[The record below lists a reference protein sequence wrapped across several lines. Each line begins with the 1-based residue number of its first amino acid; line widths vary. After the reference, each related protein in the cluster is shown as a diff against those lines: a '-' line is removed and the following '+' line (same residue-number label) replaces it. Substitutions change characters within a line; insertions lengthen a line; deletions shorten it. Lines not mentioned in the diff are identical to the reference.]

1 MKRPDGNPAARPAE
15 GNPPGH
21 TLSRRIN
28 MAKHGVRILAEGNS
42 HSSWGLDSSGL
53 VKSIDW
59 KQGMIIAMGVPILI
73 LPGIY
78 DIAGTAWGLS
88 IFIWT
93 ISVLQGF
100 AQNLAI
106 GEMASTLETP
116 GIGGCA
122 QKVFTKPNGG
132 RYGLGKFVGAFTA
145 WSYWFTWTPVIPIF
159 TCTSVDYITKFMEYG
174 LGMAPLSSTA
184 TLIFQLLLG
193 ALIFSVIVYVGSKG
207 LSGGA
212 KLGLILA
219 LVAILPLLVVIA
231 LPLIGLTVGAGALSG
246 FSLDMILENLT
257 PEGWNWSATD
267 FMMVFGMFAYA
278 QWCACAWES
287 TATYGAEYKNPGKDL
302 PKAMIS
308 AGLICLAMYFIVPFV
323 VYGMMTPGQIDEW
336 GISTLYPIAEYDFGS
351 IGLIIALVLLVAGMV
366 MLIQTAF
373 LGSSRTLYFMGHEG
387 NMPKVFTVTNKN
399 GAPLVAMAFQFIM
412 GLVFIVII
420 HFGSVGMI
428 LAASS
433 FGFAFA
439 LGMGMLAFI
448 VSRKSPRFKDL
459 ERPYKAPRGWYYVA
473 CFLMVYQFFILIPC
487 LAYWCING
495 GIENGVFSV
504 VIGAVILLCY
514 IPLWLVL
521 QFISG
526 RNDEKCYICK
536 RTAEDYNAYISDP
549 KHLDMVEKKDVLTEM
564 DALPVMLVGNSII
577 SLCPICYEMT
587 FGFSSDVE
595 EKATGRKK
603 GLSLLADPIFAED
616 IEKMREEM
624 EKTESASS

>member
-1 MKRPDGNPAARPAE
+1 M
-15 GNPPGH
+15 
-21 TLSRRIN
+21 S
-28 MAKHGVRILAEGNS
+28 KHGVRILAEGNS
-42 HSSWGLDSSGL
+42 HSMGWGADESGL

-132 RYGLGKFVGAFTA
+132 RYGLGKFIGAFTA

-159 TCTSVDYITKFMEYG
+159 TCTSVDYITKYLEYG
-174 LGMAPLSSTA
+174 LGMDPLSDTA
-184 TLIFQLLLG
+184 TLVFQLLLG

-219 LVAILPLLVVIA
+219 LIAILPLLVVIIM
-231 LPLIGLTVGAGALSG
+231 PLLGLTVGEGELTG
-246 FSLDMILENLT
+246 FELQRILDNLT
-257 PEGWNWSATD
+257 PEGWDWGVND
-267 FMMVFGMFAYA
+267 FLMVFGMFAYA

-287 TATYGAEYKNPGKDL
+287 TATYGAEYKNPGSDL

-308 AGLICLAMYFIVPFV
+308 AGLICLLMYFLVPFV
-323 VYGMMTPGQIDEW
+323 VYGMMDPAVIDEW
-336 GISTLYPIAEYDFGS
+336 GVSTLYPIAEYDFGS
-351 IGLIIALVLLVAGMV
+351 IGLIVALVLLVAGMV

-399 GAPLVAMAFQFIM
+399 GAPLVAMAFQFVM

-420 HFGSVGMI
+420 HFGSIGMI

-439 LGMGMLAFI
+439 LGMGMLAFV
-448 VSRKSPRFKDL
+448 VSRTSPRFKDL
-459 ERPYKAPRGWYYVA
+459 PRPYRAPRGWLYVA
-473 CFLMVYQFFILIPC
+473 GFLMVYQFFVLIPC
-487 LAYWCING
+487 LGYWCING

-504 VIGAVILLCY
+504 IIGAVILLCY
-514 IPLWLVL
+514 VPVWLIL
-521 QFISG
+521 QYVDGKS
-526 RNDEKCYICK
+526 DERCYICK
-536 RTAEDYNAYISDP
+536 RTVDQYNSYIEDV
-549 KHLDMVEKKDVLTEM
+549 KHIDLSEKEDTLSEM
-564 DALPVMLVGNSII
+564 DSLPVMLIGNSYVT
-577 SLCPICYEMT
+577 LCPICYELT
-587 FGFSSDVE
+587 FGFSWDPE
-595 EKATGRKK
+595 ERGLGRKK
-603 GLSLLADPIFAED
+603 AISLSPDVVAQ
-616 IEKMREEM
+616 
-624 EKTESASS
+624 SASLRQELESQEAAAES

>member
-1 MKRPDGNPAARPAE
+1 M
-15 GNPPGH
+15 
-21 TLSRRIN
+21 S
-28 MAKHGVRILAEGNS
+28 KHGVRILAEGNS
-42 HSSWGLDSSGL
+42 HSMGWGADESGL

-132 RYGLGKFVGAFTA
+132 RYGLGKFAGAFTA

-159 TCTSVDYITKFMEYG
+159 TCTSVDYITKYLEYG
-174 LGMAPLSSTA
+174 LGMDPLSDTA
-184 TLIFQLLLG
+184 TLVFQLLLG

-219 LVAILPLLVVIA
+219 LIAILPLLVVIIM
-231 LPLIGLTVGAGALSG
+231 PLLGLTVGEGELTG
-246 FSLDMILENLT
+246 FELQRILDNLT
-257 PEGWNWSATD
+257 PEGWDWGVND
-267 FMMVFGMFAYA
+267 FLMVFGMFAYA

-287 TATYGAEYKNPGKDL
+287 TATYGAEYKNPGSDL

-308 AGLICLAMYFIVPFV
+308 AGLICLLMYFLVPFV
-323 VYGMMTPGQIDEW
+323 VYGMMDPAVIDEW
-336 GISTLYPIAEYDFGS
+336 GVSTLYPIAEYDFGS
-351 IGLIIALVLLVAGMV
+351 IGLIVALVLLVAGMV

-399 GAPLVAMAFQFIM
+399 GAPLVAMAFQFVM

-420 HFGSVGMI
+420 HFGSIGMI

-439 LGMGMLAFI
+439 LGMGMLAFV
-448 VSRKSPRFKDL
+448 VSRTSPRFKDL
-459 ERPYKAPRGWYYVA
+459 PRPYRAPRGWLYVA
-473 CFLMVYQFFILIPC
+473 GFLMVYQFFVLIPC
-487 LAYWCING
+487 LGYWCING

-504 VIGAVILLCY
+504 IIGAVILLCY
-514 IPLWLVL
+514 VPVWLIL
-521 QFISG
+521 QYVDGKS
-526 RNDEKCYICK
+526 DERCYICK
-536 RTAEDYNAYISDP
+536 RTVDQYNSYIEDV
-549 KHLDMVEKKDVLTEM
+549 KHIDLSEKEDTLSEM
-564 DALPVMLVGNSII
+564 DSLPVMLIGNSYVT
-577 SLCPICYEMT
+577 LCPICYELT
-587 FGFSSDVE
+587 FGFSWDPE
-595 EKATGRKK
+595 ERGLGRKK
-603 GLSLLADPIFAED
+603 TISLSPDVVAQ
-616 IEKMREEM
+616 
-624 EKTESASS
+624 SASLRQELESQEAAAES

>member
-1 MKRPDGNPAARPAE
+1 M
-15 GNPPGH
+15 
-21 TLSRRIN
+21 S
-28 MAKHGVRILAEGNS
+28 KHGVRILAEGNS
-42 HSSWGLDSSGL
+42 HSMGWGADESGL

-132 RYGLGKFVGAFTA
+132 RYGLGKFAGAFTA

-159 TCTSVDYITKFMEYG
+159 TCTSVDYITKYLEYG
-174 LGMAPLSSTA
+174 LGMDPLSDTA
-184 TLIFQLLLG
+184 TLVFQLLLG

-219 LVAILPLLVVIA
+219 LIAILPLLVVIIM
-231 LPLIGLTVGAGALSG
+231 PLLGLTVGEGELTG
-246 FSLDMILENLT
+246 FELQRILDNLT
-257 PEGWNWSATD
+257 PEGWDWGVND
-267 FMMVFGMFAYA
+267 FLMVFGMFAYA

-287 TATYGAEYKNPGKDL
+287 TATYGAEYKNPGSDL

-308 AGLICLAMYFIVPFV
+308 AGLICLLMYFLVPFV
-323 VYGMMTPGQIDEW
+323 VYGMMDPAVIDEW
-336 GISTLYPIAEYDFGS
+336 GVSTLYPIAEYDFGS
-351 IGLIIALVLLVAGMV
+351 IGLIVALVLLVAGMV

-399 GAPLVAMAFQFIM
+399 GAPLVAMAFQFVM

-420 HFGSVGMI
+420 HFGSIGMI

-439 LGMGMLAFI
+439 LGMGMLAFV
-448 VSRKSPRFKDL
+448 VSRTSPRFKDL
-459 ERPYKAPRGWYYVA
+459 PRPYRAPRGWLYVA
-473 CFLMVYQFFILIPC
+473 GFLMVYQFFVLIPC
-487 LAYWCING
+487 LGYWCING

-504 VIGAVILLCY
+504 IIGAVILLCY
-514 IPLWLVL
+514 VPVWLIL
-521 QFISG
+521 QYVDGKS
-526 RNDEKCYICK
+526 DERCYICK
-536 RTAEDYNAYISDP
+536 RTVDQYNSYIEDV
-549 KHLDMVEKKDVLTEM
+549 KHIDLSEKEDTLSEM
-564 DALPVMLVGNSII
+564 DSLPVMLIGNSYVT
-577 SLCPICYEMT
+577 LCPICYELT
-587 FGFSSDVE
+587 FGFSWDPE
-595 EKATGRKK
+595 ERGLGRKK
-603 GLSLLADPIFAED
+603 AISLSPDVVAQ
-616 IEKMREEM
+616 
-624 EKTESASS
+624 SASLRQELESQEAAAES

>member
-1 MKRPDGNPAARPAE
+1 MAR
-15 GNPPGH
+15 
-21 TLSRRIN
+21 
-28 MAKHGVRILAEGNS
+28 HGVRILAEGNS
-42 HSSWGLDSSGL
+42 HASGGDLNSDSGL
-53 VKSIDW
+53 VKSINW

-106 GEMASTLETP
+106 GEMAAALETP

-132 RYGLGKFVGAFTA
+132 RYGLGKFIGAFTA
-145 WSYWFTWTPVIPIF
+145 WAYWFTWTPVIPIF
-159 TCTSVDYITKFMEYG
+159 TCTSVDYISKYLEYG
-174 LGMAPLSSTA
+174 LGMDPLSETV
-184 TLIFQLLLG
+184 TLAFQILFGVVIF
-193 ALIFSVIVYVGSKG
+193 AVIIYVGSKG

-231 LPLIGLTVGAGALSG
+231 MPLTGLTVGGGDLTG
-246 FSLDMILENLT
+246 FKLDRIAENLT
-257 PEGWNWSATD
+257 PPGWDWSASD

-287 TATYGAEYKNPGKDL
+287 AATYGAEYKEPGKDI
-302 PKAMIS
+302 PKALIS
-308 AGLICLAMYFIVPFV
+308 AGLVCLAMYFIVPFV
-323 VYGMMTPGQIDEW
+323 VYGMMDPYTDEVGSLIPTAIGYW
-336 GISTLYPIAEYDFGS
+336 DVSTLYPIAQYDFGD
-351 IGLIIALVLLVAGMV
+351 IGLVLALVLLVAGMV

-387 NMPKVFTVTNKN
+387 NMPKIFTFTNKN
-399 GAPLVAMAFQFIM
+399 GAPLFAMLFQSIM
-412 GLVFIVII
+412 GVVFIIII

-433 FGFAFA
+433 FGFSFA

-448 VSRKSPRFKDL
+448 TARKNPRFKDL
-459 ERPYKAPRGWYYVA
+459 PRPYRAPPGWYYVA
-473 CFLMVYQFFILIPC
+473 CFLMFYQFFVLIPC

-495 GIENGVFSV
+495 GIENGTFSV
-504 VIGAVILLCY
+504 IIGAVILLCY
-514 IPLWLVL
+514 VPLWFLL
-521 QFISG
+521 QFQQGKAEES
-526 RNDEKCYICK
+526 CFICK
-536 RTAEDYNAYISDP
+536 RTAEDYNIYITKELNLDP
-549 KHLDMVEKKDVLTEM
+549 EEKDDVMVEM
-564 DALPVMLVGNSII
+564 DTLPKLQIGNALVP
-577 SLCPICYEMT
+577 LCPICYELT
-587 FGFSSDVE
+587 FGFSSIPE
-595 EKATGRKK
+595 EQKSGIKK
-603 GLSLLADPIFAED
+603 TVVDPRRLLDQVKKE
-616 IEKMREEM
+616 
-624 EKTESASS
+624 

>member
-1 MKRPDGNPAARPAE
+1 MVR
-15 GNPPGH
+15 
-21 TLSRRIN
+21 
-28 MAKHGVRILAEGNS
+28 HGVRILAEGNS
-42 HSSWGLDSSGL
+42 HTYGGAVADSGL

-106 GEMASTLETP
+106 GEMAAALETP

-145 WSYWFTWTPVIPIF
+145 WAYWFTWTPVIPIF
-159 TCTSVDYITKFMEYG
+159 TCTSVDYITKYLEYG
-174 LGMAPLSSTA
+174 LGMQAFDGDMTF
-184 TLIFQLLLG
+184 IFQLVLG
-193 ALIFSVIVYVGSKG
+193 VIIFSTIVYVGSKG

-219 LVAILPLLVVIA
+219 LVAILPLLVVV
-231 LPLIGLTVGAGALSG
+231 LMPLLGLTVGGGELSG
-246 FSLDMILENLT
+246 FSVDRILENLT
-257 PEGWNWSATD
+257 PAGWDWGAGD
-267 FMMVFGMFAYA
+267 FFMIFGMFAYA

-287 TATYGAEYKNPGKDL
+287 AATYGAEYKNPGKDV
-302 PKAMIS
+302 PKALIS
-308 AGLICLAMYFIVPFV
+308 AGLVCLALYFIVPFV
-323 VYGMMTPGQIDEW
+323 VYGMMTPEAIDAW
-336 GISTLYPIAEYDFGS
+336 GISTLYPIAQYDFGD
-351 IGLIIALVLLVAGMV
+351 IGLIIALFLLVAGMI

-387 NMPKVFTVTNKN
+387 NMPKIFTYTNKN
-399 GAPLVAMAFQFIM
+399 GAPLVAMFFQFAM
-412 GLVFIVII
+412 GIIFIIII

-433 FGFAFA
+433 FGFSFA
-439 LGMGMLAFI
+439 LGMGMLAYI
-448 VSRKSPRFKDL
+448 VSKRSPRFKDV

-473 CFLMVYQFFILIPC
+473 CFLMIYQFFVLIPC

-495 GIENGVFSV
+495 GIENGTFSV
-504 VIGAVILLCY
+504 IIGAVILLLY
-514 IPLWLVL
+514 IPVWFIL
-521 QFISG
+521 QFKHGQAEES
-526 RNDEKCYICK
+526 CFVCK
-536 RTAEDYNAYISDP
+536 RTIEDYNSFVTKELNLDSD
-549 KHLDMVEKKDVLTEM
+549 EKDDIMEEM
-564 DALPVMLVGNSII
+564 DSLAVIQIGNTYV
-577 SLCPICYEMT
+577 SLCPICYELT
-587 FGFSSDVE
+587 FGFSSDPE
-595 EKATGRKK
+595 EKLSGIKK
-603 GLSLLADPIFAED
+603 DMSIDTKYHFRD
-616 IEKMREEM
+616 KEE
-624 EKTESASS
+624 E

>member
-1 MKRPDGNPAARPAE
+1 MV
-15 GNPPGH
+15 
-21 TLSRRIN
+21 
-28 MAKHGVRILAEGNS
+28 KHGVRILAEGNS
-42 HSSWGLDSSGL
+42 HAFGGFNSDSGL

-106 GEMASTLETP
+106 GEMAAALETP

-159 TCTSVDYITKFMEYG
+159 TCTSVDYITKYLEYG
-174 LGMAPLSSTA
+174 LGMGGLGEME
-184 TLIFQLLLG
+184 TLALQLLFG
-193 ALIFSVIVYVGSKG
+193 IIVFSAIVYVGSKG

-219 LVAILPLLVVIA
+219 LIAILPLLVVIIM
-231 LPLIGLTVGAGALSG
+231 PLIGLTVGGGELSG
-246 FSLDMILENLT
+246 FSFDRIMDNLV
-257 PEGWNWSATD
+257 PDGWGWTASD

-287 TATYGAEYKNPGKDL
+287 AATYGAEYKNPGRDV
-302 PKAMIS
+302 PKALIS
-308 AGLICLAMYFIVPFV
+308 AGLVCLAMYFIVPFV
-323 VYGMMTPGQIDEW
+323 VYGMMSPEQIDDW
-336 GISTLYPIAEYDFGS
+336 GVSTLYPIAQFDFGD
-351 IGLIIALVLLVAGMV
+351 IGLIIALILLVAGMV

-387 NMPKVFTVTNKN
+387 NMPKMFTYTNKN
-399 GAPLVAMAFQFIM
+399 GAPLVAMFFQFAM
-412 GLVFIVII
+412 GIIFIIII

-433 FGFAFA
+433 FGFSFA
-439 LGMGMLAFI
+439 LGMGMLAYI
-448 VSRKSPRFKDL
+448 VSKRSPRFKDIP
-459 ERPYKAPRGWYYVA
+459 RPYKAPRGWFFVA
-473 CFLMVYQFFILIPC
+473 CFLMIYQFFILIPC

-495 GIENGVFSV
+495 GIENGTFSV
-504 VIGAVILLCY
+504 ILGAVILLVY
-514 IPLWLVL
+514 VPVWFLL
-521 QFISG
+521 QYSNGKAEESCFV
-526 RNDEKCYICK
+526 CK
-536 RTAEDYNAYISDP
+536 RSVEDYNTYVT
-549 KHLDMVEKKDVLTEM
+549 KQKNLDFAEKEDIMGEM
-564 DALPVMLVGNSII
+564 DSLPVILVGNTYI
-577 SLCPICYEMT
+577 SLCPICYELT
-587 FGFSSDVE
+587 FGFSTDPDERLS
-595 EKATGRKK
+595 GIKK
-603 GLSLLADPIFAED
+603 YMGGEVQYHFDKKFDDS
-616 IEKMREEM
+616 
-624 EKTESASS
+624 

>member
-1 MKRPDGNPAARPAE
+1 M
-15 GNPPGH
+15 
-21 TLSRRIN
+21 S
-28 MAKHGVRILAEGNS
+28 KHGVRILAEGNS
-42 HSSWGLDSSGL
+42 HSMGWGADESGL

-159 TCTSVDYITKFMEYG
+159 TCTSVDYITKYLEYG
-174 LGMAPLSSTA
+174 LGMDPLSDTA
-184 TLIFQLLLG
+184 TLVFQLLLG

-219 LVAILPLLVVIA
+219 LIAILPLLVVIIM
-231 LPLIGLTVGAGALSG
+231 PLLGLTVGEGELTG
-246 FSLDMILENLT
+246 FELQRILDNLT
-257 PEGWNWSATD
+257 PEGWDWGVND
-267 FMMVFGMFAYA
+267 FLMVFGMFAYA

-287 TATYGAEYKNPGKDL
+287 TATYGAEYKNPGSDL

-308 AGLICLAMYFIVPFV
+308 AGLICLLMYFLVPFV
-323 VYGMMTPGQIDEW
+323 VYGMMDPAVIDEW
-336 GISTLYPIAEYDFGS
+336 GVSTLYPIAEYDFGS
-351 IGLIIALVLLVAGMV
+351 IGLIVALVLLVAGMV

-399 GAPLVAMAFQFIM
+399 GAPLVAMAFQFVM

-420 HFGSVGMI
+420 HFGSIGMI

-439 LGMGMLAFI
+439 LGMGMLAFV
-448 VSRKSPRFKDL
+448 VSRTSPRFKDL
-459 ERPYKAPRGWYYVA
+459 PRPYRAPRGWLYVA
-473 CFLMVYQFFILIPC
+473 GFLMVYQFFVLIPC
-487 LAYWCING
+487 LGYWCING

-504 VIGAVILLCY
+504 IIGAVILLCY
-514 IPLWLVL
+514 VPVWLIL
-521 QFISG
+521 QYVDGKS
-526 RNDEKCYICK
+526 DERCYICK
-536 RTAEDYNAYISDP
+536 RTVDQYNSYIEDV
-549 KHLDMVEKKDVLTEM
+549 KHIDLSEKEDTLSEM
-564 DALPVMLVGNSII
+564 DSLPVMLIGNSYVT
-577 SLCPICYEMT
+577 LCPICYELT
-587 FGFSSDVE
+587 FGFSWDPE
-595 EKATGRKK
+595 ERGLGRKK
-603 GLSLLADPIFAED
+603 AISLSPDVVAQ
-616 IEKMREEM
+616 
-624 EKTESASS
+624 SASLRQELESQEAAAES

>member
-1 MKRPDGNPAARPAE
+1 MV
-15 GNPPGH
+15 
-21 TLSRRIN
+21 
-28 MAKHGVRILAEGNS
+28 KHGVRILAEGNS
-42 HSSWGLDSSGL
+42 HAFVGFSSDTGL

-106 GEMASTLETP
+106 GEMAAALEMP

-132 RYGLGKFVGAFTA
+132 RYGFGKFIGAFTA

-159 TCTSVDYITKFMEYG
+159 TCTSVDYISKFLEYG
-174 LGMAPLSSTA
+174 MGMDPLDSTM
-184 TLIFQLLLG
+184 TLCLQLMFG
-193 ALIFSVIVYVGSKG
+193 IVVFSAIVFVGSKG

-231 LPLIGLTVGAGALSG
+231 MPLLGLTVGGGELTG
-246 FSLDMILENLT
+246 FSIDRIMENLV
-257 PEGWNWSATD
+257 PDGWGWTASD

-287 TATYGAEYKNPGKDL
+287 AATYGAEYKTPGKDV
-302 PKAMIS
+302 PKALIS
-308 AGLICLAMYFIVPFV
+308 AGLVCLGMYFIVPFV
-323 VYGMMTPGQIDEW
+323 VYGMMDPAMIDAW
-336 GISTLYPIAEYDFGS
+336 GVSTLYPIAQYDFGD
-351 IGLIIALVLLVAGMV
+351 IGLIIALILLVAGMV

-387 NMPKVFTVTNKN
+387 NMPKMFTYTNKN
-399 GAPLVAMAFQFIM
+399 GAPLVAMFFQFAM
-412 GLVFIVII
+412 GILFIIII

-433 FGFAFA
+433 FGFSFA
-439 LGMGMLAFI
+439 LGMGMLAYI
-448 VSRKSPRFKDL
+448 VSKKNPRFKDL
-459 ERPYKAPRGWYYVA
+459 PRPYKAPRGWYYVA
-473 CFLMVYQFFILIPC
+473 CFLMIYQFFVLIPC

-495 GIENGVFSV
+495 GIENGTFSV
-504 VIGAVILLCY
+504 IIGAVILLIY
-514 IPLWLVL
+514 VPVWFIL
-521 QFISG
+521 QYSNGKAEESCFV
-526 RNDEKCYICK
+526 CK
-536 RTAEDYNAYISDP
+536 RSVDDYNAYVT
-549 KHLDMVEKKDVLTEM
+549 KQKNLDFAETEDIMSEM
-564 DALPVMLVGNSII
+564 DSLPVILVGNTYI
-577 SLCPICYEMT
+577 SLCPICYELT
-587 FGFSSDVE
+587 FGFSTDPDERLS
-595 EKATGRKK
+595 GIKK
-603 GLSLLADPIFAED
+603 YMGGEINYHFDKKFDDSG
-616 IEKMREEM
+616 
-624 EKTESASS
+624 TS

>member
-1 MKRPDGNPAARPAE
+1 M
-15 GNPPGH
+15 
-21 TLSRRIN
+21 S
-28 MAKHGVRILAEGNS
+28 KHGVRILAEGNS
-42 HSSWGLDSSGL
+42 HSMGWGADESGL

-159 TCTSVDYITKFMEYG
+159 TCTSVDYITKYLEYG
-174 LGMAPLSSTA
+174 LGMDPLSDTA
-184 TLIFQLLLG
+184 TLVFQLLLG

-219 LVAILPLLVVIA
+219 LIAILPLLVVIIM
-231 LPLIGLTVGAGALSG
+231 PLLGLTVGEGELTG
-246 FSLDMILENLT
+246 FELQRILDNLT
-257 PEGWNWSATD
+257 PEGWDWGVND
-267 FMMVFGMFAYA
+267 FLMVFGMFAYA

-287 TATYGAEYKNPGKDL
+287 TATYGAEYKNPGSDL

-308 AGLICLAMYFIVPFV
+308 AGLICLLMYFLVPFV
-323 VYGMMTPGQIDEW
+323 VYGMMDPAVIDEW
-336 GISTLYPIAEYDFGS
+336 GVSTLYPIAEYDFGS
-351 IGLIIALVLLVAGMV
+351 IGLIVALVLLVAGMV

-399 GAPLVAMAFQFIM
+399 GAPLVAMAFQFVM

-420 HFGSVGMI
+420 HFGSIGMI

-439 LGMGMLAFI
+439 LGMGMLAFV
-448 VSRKSPRFKDL
+448 VSRTSPRFKDL
-459 ERPYKAPRGWYYVA
+459 PRPYRAPRGWLYVA
-473 CFLMVYQFFILIPC
+473 GFLMVYQFFVLIPC

-504 VIGAVILLCY
+504 IIGAVILLCY
-514 IPLWLVL
+514 VPVWLIL
-521 QFISG
+521 QYVDGKS
-526 RNDEKCYICK
+526 DERCYICK
-536 RTAEDYNAYISDP
+536 RTVDQYNSYIEDV
-549 KHLDMVEKKDVLTEM
+549 KHIDLSEKEDTLSEM
-564 DALPVMLVGNSII
+564 DSLPVMLIGNSYVT
-577 SLCPICYEMT
+577 LCPICYELT
-587 FGFSSDVE
+587 FGFSWDPE
-595 EKATGRKK
+595 ERGLGRKK
-603 GLSLLADPIFAED
+603 TISLSPDVVAQ
-616 IEKMREEM
+616 
-624 EKTESASS
+624 SASLRQELESQEAAAES